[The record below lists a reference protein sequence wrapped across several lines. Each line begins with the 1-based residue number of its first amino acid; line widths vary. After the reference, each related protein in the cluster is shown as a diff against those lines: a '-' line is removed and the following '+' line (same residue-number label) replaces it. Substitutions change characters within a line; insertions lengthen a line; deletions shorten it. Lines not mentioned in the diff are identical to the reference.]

1 MSSTGVDHETHPNTI
16 TRAGSEP
23 DTGSGAEDTT
33 TPGTNSDADDGRDN
47 SESKPPVSQDDSSDQ
62 PRTRLKRFGKRTR
75 SRVKASAVTDVEVG
89 ADEHGVAEPEP
100 DGGRP
105 GQQPDAAEGG
115 RGRRGYLRIALKPR
129 ARQGSRHARIAAV
142 LACAILPA
150 SGLGSGAAA
159 AYLKWR
165 DATARASQSAA
176 IESTAAATDSTV
188 AILSYEPGTVRTS
201 LTGARDRLT
210 GGFRDAYTKLINDV
224 VIPGAEQ
231 KKITTLVT
239 VPGAASL
246 SATAD
251 HAVVLVY
258 VNQNVTMG
266 NGAPTDTASSVK
278 VTLDKVGGR
287 WLISAFDP
295 I

>member
-1 MSSTGVDHETHPNTI
+1 MSSTDVDHESEPDSI
-16 TRAGSEP
+16 TGAGSEP
-23 DTGSGAEDTT
+23 DTGSGAADATI
-33 TPGTNSDADDGRDN
+33 PDTNSDADGGRDN
-47 SESKPPVSQDDSSDQ
+47 GESKPPVNQDDSSDQ
-62 PRTRLKRFGKRTR
+62 ARTGLKRFGVRTP
-75 SRVKASAVTDVEVG
+75 SRAKASAVADVEIG
-89 ADEHGVAEPEP
+89 ADEHGVDEPEP
-100 DGGRP
+100 GS
-105 GQQPDAAEGG
+105 GQYGQRPDAAGGG
-115 RGRRGYLRIALKPR
+115 RWRRGYLRRALKPE
-129 ARQGSRHARIAAV
+129 ARQGSRRARIAAV
-142 LACAILPA
+142 LACAILPTL
-150 SGLGSGAAA
+150 GLGSGAAA
-159 AYLKWR
+159 SYLKWR
-165 DATARASQSAA
+165 DASARASQSAA

-210 GGFRDAYTKLINDV
+210 GSFRDAYTKLINDI

-239 VPGAASL
+239 VPGAASI

-266 NGAPTDTASSVK
+266 SGTPTDTASSVK
-278 VTLDKVGGR
+278 VTLDKVGDR